1 MHASP
6 VPTDATPKAGLGVLV
21 VDDEPMVRDQIA
33 VALRRRGHAVSIAG
47 SVAEATEIMARQ
59 DDIGVVVTD
68 IRMPEE
74 DGLSLARRVAG
85 APEPL
90 RPEVVLVTGH
100 ATIEDAASAVRIGV
114 SDFLRKPLRAA
125 ELAAAVGAAMDR
137 VRARRAAGAAS
148 PAEAPDPLTGLAGRA
163 ELIGRLLA
171 PRAAARGLV
180 LIDLDRFRLVNE
192 ALGMAAGD
200 ALLADT
206 GRRLRAAAP
215 PGALVARFG
224 DDEFAV
230 LVEPAEE
237 AALGML
243 AERLR
248 AALTRGFEAGGT
260 RLSLTASLGH
270 AVAAGGEGAACL
282 HGAEAALRT
291 ARGRGGDRS
300 VSLAEAMA
308 DGGLRRAR
316 LAAGL
321 AAALEGGPGLA
332 LAFQP
337 IRRAS
342 DLALQGF
349 EALVR
354 FEDPVLGASE
364 PDEFL
369 PVATEYGMMDAL
381 GRRVLHDAV
390 AAAAA
395 WRRDGLPAVRVAVNV
410 APGQLRQPGFV
421 GELRA
426 MAEAAALPAE
436 ALVIEVTEAG
446 ALPGGGL
453 AALAALRE
461 AGFGVAIDD
470 FGAGHSSLA
479 RLRDLPASSLKFDR
493 AFTERLPGAEADRA
507 LLAGLVRLADA
518 LGLDTV
524 AEGVETPAQLAALRE
539 AGVDACQGWLLGRPM
554 PARDVPGFLAGS
566 VGSVGPDGIM

>member
-1 MHASP
+1 MHAIP
-6 VPTDATPKAGLGVLV
+6 VTIDAAPEAGLGVLV
-21 VDDEPMVRDQIA
+21 VDDEPMVREQIA
-33 VALRRRGHAVSIAG
+33 LALRRRGHAVCIAA
-47 SVAEATEIMARQ
+47 SVAEATAMVAEQ

-74 DGLSLARRVAG
+74 DGLSLARRLAG
-85 APEPL
+85 APEAQ

-114 SDFLRKPLRAA
+114 SDFLRKPLRAM
-125 ELAAAVGAAMDR
+125 ELAAAVGAAMER
-137 VRARRAAGAAS
+137 ARARRAAGT
-148 PAEAPDPLTGLAGRA
+148 PAPEEAPDALTGLPGRA

-171 PRAAARGLV
+171 PRAGACGLI

-206 GRRLRAAAP
+206 GKRLHAAAP
-215 PGALVARFG
+215 PGTLVARYG

-230 LVEPAEE
+230 LVEPAED
-237 AALGML
+237 AALAAL

-270 AVAAGGEGAACL
+270 AVSVEGDGAACL

-291 ARGRGGDRS
+291 ARGRGGDRCAG
-300 VSLAEAMA
+300 LAEAKA
-308 DGGLRRAR
+308 DGALRRAR

-321 AAALEGGPGLA
+321 TAALEGGPGLA
-332 LAFQP
+332 LVFQP
-337 IRRAS
+337 IRRAA
-342 DLALQGF
+342 DLALAGF

-354 FEDPVLGASE
+354 FEDPVLGRSD

-369 PVATEYGMMDAL
+369 PVATEYGIMDAL
-381 GRRVLHDAV
+381 GRRVVQEAV
-390 AAAAA
+390 ATAAA
-395 WRRDGLPAVRVAVNV
+395 WRRDGLSFGHVAVNI
-410 APGQLRQPGFV
+410 APSQLRRPGFV
-421 GELRA
+421 EELAA
-426 MAEAAALPAE
+426 MCAAE
-436 ALVIEVTEAG
+436 ALPPEALAIEVTEAG
-446 ALPGGGL
+446 ALPGNGL
-453 AALAALRE
+453 AVLGALRE
-461 AGFGVAIDD
+461 AGFGVALDD
-470 FGAGHSSLA
+470 FGAGYSSLA

-518 LGLDTV
+518 LGLATV
-524 AEGVETPAQLAALRE
+524 AEGVETQAQFAALRE
-539 AGVDACQGWLLGRPM
+539 AGVQACQGWLLGRPM
-554 PARDVPGFLAGS
+554 PAGEVPGVVAGGHGMLRS
-566 VGSVGPDGIM
+566 D

>member
-1 MHASP
+1 MQASP
-6 VPTDATPKAGLGVLV
+6 VPTDAAPEAVLGVLV

-33 VALRRRGHAVSIAG
+33 LALRRRGHAVSIAG
-47 SVAEATEIMARQ
+47 SVAEATAVMALQ

-125 ELAAAVGAAMDR
+125 ELAEAVGAAMKR
-137 VRARRAAGAAS
+137 ARARRAAGTPS
-148 PAEAPDPLTGLAGRA
+148 PAETPDPLTGLAGRA
-163 ELIGRLLA
+163 ELVGRLLA
-171 PRAAARGLV
+171 PRADACGLV
-180 LIDLDRFRLVNE
+180 LVDLDRFRLVNE

-237 AALGML
+237 AALGAL

-260 RLSLTASLGH
+260 RLALTASLGH
-270 AVAAGGEGAACL
+270 AVSAEGDGAACL

-300 VSLAEAMA
+300 VGLAEAKA

-337 IRRAS
+337 IRRAA

-354 FEDPVLGASE
+354 FEDPVLGTSE

-369 PVATEYGMMDAL
+369 PVAAEYGMMDAL

-390 AAAAA
+390 SAAAA
-395 WRRDGLPAVRVAVNV
+395 WRRDGLPAGRIAVNV
-410 APGQLRQPGFV
+410 APDQLRRPGFV

-426 MAEAAALPAE
+426 MADAAALPAE
-436 ALVIEVTEAG
+436 TLVVEVTEAG

-518 LGLDTV
+518 LGLATV

-539 AGVDACQGWLLGRPM
+539 AGVQACQGWLLGRPM
-554 PARDVPGFLAGS
+554 PARDVPGFLAGAA
-566 VGSVGPDGIM
+566 GPLRLDGIA